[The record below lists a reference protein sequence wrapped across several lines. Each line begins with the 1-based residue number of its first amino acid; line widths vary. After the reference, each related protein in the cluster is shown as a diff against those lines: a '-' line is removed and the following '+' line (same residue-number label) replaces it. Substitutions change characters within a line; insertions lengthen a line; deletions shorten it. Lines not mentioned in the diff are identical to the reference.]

1 MPLVVVIA
9 FALFGGLSLWY
20 WGPPN
25 ASIRSSPLWIPPA
38 PEELEAIPE
47 EELNELARRALDY
60 ADAMR
65 NGQCEEVARMTLWI
79 QERLRHLGTNTPDTD
94 FCEEIRRRT
103 PQGNQITDGGIE
115 DQYLFVPGVEIVP
128 IAVDTGRTDLARPVA
143 QRTWLR
149 VRYPMKSQALR
160 DGTGVPIHSLRVG
173 VNMTADGYVLKA
185 GVLGNLDIEW
195 DAFNYSW

>member
-1 MPLVVVIA
+1 MPLGVVIA
-9 FALFGGLSLWY
+9 FALLGGISLWY

-25 ASIRSSPLWIPPA
+25 ASNSRNPLWIPPA
-38 PEELEAIPE
+38 PEELAAIPE
-47 EELNELARRALDY
+47 EELNEPARRALAY
-60 ADAMR
+60 AEAMLS
-65 NGQCEEVARMTLWI
+65 GQCEDVAGMTWWF
-79 QERLRHLGTNTPDTD
+79 QERLRHLGTNAPDTD

-103 PQGNQITDGGIE
+103 PEKNQLADGGIE
-115 DQYLFVPGVEIVP
+115 DQYLFVPGVEIVV

-160 DGTGVPIHSLRVG
+160 DEIGVPIHSLRVG
-173 VNMTADGYVLKA
+173 VNVTADGYVLKA

-195 DAFNYSW
+195 DSFNYSW